1 MVKKNLME
9 RRTLLACF
17 VLTMAAFDKDL
28 VAHTWPVG
36 M

>member
-1 MVKKNLME
+1 ME
-9 RRTLLACF
+9 KRTLLLACF